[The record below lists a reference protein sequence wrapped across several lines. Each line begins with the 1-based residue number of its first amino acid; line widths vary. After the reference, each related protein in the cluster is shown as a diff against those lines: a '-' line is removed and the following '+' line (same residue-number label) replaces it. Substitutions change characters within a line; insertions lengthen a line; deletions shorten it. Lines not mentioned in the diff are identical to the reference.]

1 MQYICSEKPVFLLK
15 KANALTGQS
24 QYFDMAH
31 ATYCLCQRTAL
42 PFHSP
47 FIVHRSS
54 FIAHRSRPH
63 KNRQYENQGN
73 DGEEQPT
80 AWTHG
85 KGEPETLGL
94 PVDKERH
101 WFYFE
106 KTMTA
111 CLCFVVQQFF
121 FRICAASS
129 STIYRTPIVFKII
142 NNKARFVK
150 ANTYRLLFLGHT
162 SVVLSYTFSAMET
175 VWKT

>member
-15 KANALTGQS
+15 KAKALTGQS

-42 PFHSP
+42 PFSL
-47 FIVHRSS
+47 
-54 FIAHRSRPH
+54 IAYRLSLTVHRSRPH

-80 AWTHG
+80 AWSHG
-85 KGEPETLGL
+85 KGEPETLVL
-94 PVDKERH
+94 SVDKERY

-121 FRICAASS
+121 LSMCVASS

-162 SVVLSYTFSAMET
+162 SVVLSYTFSTMET
-175 VWKT
+175 VWKA